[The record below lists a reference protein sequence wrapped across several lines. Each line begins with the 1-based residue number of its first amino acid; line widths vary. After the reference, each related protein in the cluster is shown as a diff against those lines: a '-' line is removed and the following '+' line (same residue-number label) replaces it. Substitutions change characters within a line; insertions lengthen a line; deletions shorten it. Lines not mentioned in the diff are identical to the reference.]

1 MDTVLFQDHLV
12 VCTIK
17 TVPGK
22 AVKFPDENNIIQLL
36 AAVFDHLLELRAIVR
51 FGRECT
57 VNVVL
62 DDRDAVLFRI
72 SRAFPNL
79 AFDGFLT
86 LIIRG
91 IAGIDYGGHRLTSFF
106 LSNRRV
112 AFCVLVDLPCTVKA
126 HFAGIVVFEPCVHV
140 ARIQLQVCV
149 KAIIRQFLFSAGL
162 LRSHY

>member
-12 VCTIK
+12 ICAIK
-17 TVPGK
+17 TIPGK
-22 AVKFPDENNIIQLL
+22 AVKFPDKNNIKQLL

-72 SRAFPNL
+72 SRTFPNL
-79 AFDGFLT
+79 AFDGFFALVVA
-86 LIIRG
+86 G
-91 IAGIDYGGHRLTSFF
+91 IAGVDYGGHRLTSFF

-112 AFCVLVDLPCTVKA
+112 AFCILVNLPCTVKA
-126 HFAGIVVFEPCVHV
+126 HFAGIVVFEPCIYVPGV
-140 ARIQLQVCV
+140 
-149 KAIIRQFLFSAGL
+149 
-162 LRSHY
+162 